1 MIMADKTLTLEQIRL
16 VERGALADGLPLM
29 QRAGAAAAAFVMQH
43 TAPGARILVLAGP
56 GNNGG
61 DALVT
66 ARLLR
71 AQGYLVHVVLPA
83 DPARFPRDAAE
94 AYAQWRA
101 AGGVEVKAL
110 PGFVNAVLADS
121 PREGSQDFSRAGLPG
136 FSREGLPD
144 FAREALPDLVIDGL
158 FGIGLSRPLGEP
170 WQTIVDTV
178 NGLGCPILALDI
190 PSGLDAQTGDALGRP
205 IQATWTIAFIAPAQ
219 GLETPHGRALAGE
232 CVCDRLGLTE
242 AMIARYLGALAG

>member
-43 TAPGARILVLAGP
+43 TGPGARILVLAGP

-71 AQGYLVHVVLPA
+71 THGYLVHVVLPA
-83 DPARFPRDAAE
+83 DPNQFPRDAAE

-101 AGGVEVKAL
+101 TGGVEVKAL
-110 PGFVNAVLADS
+110 PGFVSAGLPDS
-121 PREGSQDFSRAGLPG
+121 PREGSQDFP
-136 FSREGLPD
+136 REGLPD
-144 FAREALPDLVIDGL
+144 FARAGLPDLVIDGL
-158 FGIGLSRPLGEP
+158 FGIGLSRPLGDH
-170 WQTIVDTV
+170 WQAIVDTV
-178 NGLGCPILALDI
+178 NGFGCPILALDI

-219 GLETPHGRALAGE
+219 ALATPQGSRLAGK
-232 CVCDRLGLTE
+232 CVCNRLGLTE
-242 AMIARYLGALAG
+242 TMIARYLGASAG

>member
-1 MIMADKTLTLEQIRL
+1 MTAQTLTLEQIRL
-16 VERGALADGLPLM
+16 VERGALAEGLPLM

-43 TAPGARILVLAGP
+43 IAAGARILALAGP

-71 AQGYLVHVVLPA
+71 SHGYQVTVVLPA
-83 DPARFPRDAAE
+83 DPVKFPRDAAE

-101 AGGVEVKAL
+101 AGGVEIKA
-110 PGFVNAVLADS
+110 
-121 PREGSQDFSRAGLPG
+121 
-136 FSREGLPD
+136 LPD
-144 FAREALPDLVIDGL
+144 FAREGLQDLFREDSRNLSREDAQNIAPERLPDRAREPLPDLVIDGL
-158 FGIGLSRPLGEP
+158 FGIGLSRPLGDH
-170 WQTIVDTV
+170 WQAIVDTV

-205 IQATWTIAFIAPAQ
+205 IRATWTIAFIAPAQ
-219 GLETPHGRALAGE
+219 ALMTAQGRAVAGE
-232 CVCDRLGLTE
+232 CVCDRLGLTD
-242 AMIARYLGALAG
+242 AMIARYLGASAG